1 MKHLVLLGGGHVH
14 ASFLQRAKS
23 EKWNCRITCVSPS
36 EYQFYSGMFSGF
48 SEGLYD
54 EADLTFSVEAL
65 CKRAGAQFLKA
76 EAVRID
82 PLKKEV
88 LLQTGEKLAFDM
100 LSLNLGSE
108 SHSPFPG
115 HPAVHSIKPSYT
127 FPEKMRRFRE
137 ANLPV
142 IVGAG
147 IAGLELALSVS
158 AYRRKNGFPSNVAIL
173 SNSGILPS
181 ADENISKELKR
192 LLEANSIRL
201 FLHQSAVSAKLQ
213 SIQTEASTI
222 PFDAAL
228 ILTGP
233 APHPMLK
240 ESGIACDENGFMLV
254 SKTLQSVQFPYIFGA
269 GDCVSF
275 EEYPGLAKNGV
286 YAIRQAPV
294 LFDTVKRFLLG
305 QKLKPFK
312 PQKRYISILSAGD
325 KKGFLLY
332 GNFFCYGRL
341 PWKIKHWIDRR
352 YMKKMK
358 R

>member
-48 SEGLYD
+48 SEGLYE
-54 EADLTFSVEAL
+54 EADLTFSIEAL
-65 CKRAGAQFLKA
+65 CRRAGAEFLKA

-88 LLQTGEKLAFDM
+88 LLQTGGKLAFDL

-115 HPAVHSIKPSYT
+115 HPAVRSIKPAYT
-127 FPEKMRRFRE
+127 FPEKMRKFRE
-137 ANLPV
+137 ADSPV
-142 IVGAG
+142 IIGAG

-158 AYRRKNGFPSNVAIL
+158 AYRRKNGFLSNVTIL
-173 SNSGILPS
+173 SNSGIAPS
-181 ADENISKELKR
+181 AAENISKGLTR
-192 LLEANSIRL
+192 LLEENNIPL

-213 SIQTEASTI
+213 SIHTETSRI
-222 PFDAAL
+222 PFDSAL

-286 YAIRQAPV
+286 YAVRQAPV
-294 LFDTVKRFLLG
+294 LFKNIKRFQIG

-312 PQKRYISILSAGD
+312 PKKRYLSILSAGN
-325 KKGFLLY
+325 KKGVLLY
-332 GNFFCYGRL
+332 GTYSLYGSF

-352 YMKKMK
+352 YMQKMK